1 MFDDRDYSSSNFIEV
16 LRHRRP
22 DLLAP
27 FHGGIPP
34 THARHSVPLS
44 EALSSAPANS
54 SLDLLEGTTVLA
66 AVYDEGVVIAGD
78 RQATDGFQ
86 VGERRIEK
94 VFEIDKTA
102 AIAIAG
108 IAALAIDMAKLFQ
121 VQVEFYE
128 KIEGTML
135 SLEGKANFLSNW
147 LRSNIDMALYGLIV
161 VPIFAGYD
169 SKQAQGRIF
178 KYDAIGGRYD
188 ESAYYAIGS
197 GGKDAR
203 STLKKLYRPGM
214 SRDEILKIVS
224 EALWDAAD
232 EDLGTGG
239 PDLIRDIFPTIKVI
253 DKDGITDIPDS
264 DVKAIYTDLLER
276 LKE

>member
-1 MFDDRDYSSSNFIEV
+1 MFNDRDYSSSNFIEV
-16 LRHRRP
+16 LRQKRP

-27 FHGGIPP
+27 FHAENPP
-34 THARHSVPLS
+34 AHSHRTASLS
-44 EALSSAPANS
+44 DALSGSPANT

-66 AVYDEGVVIAGD
+66 AVYGEGVVIAGD

-94 VFEIDKTA
+94 VFEIDKSS

-108 IAALAIDMAKLFQ
+108 IAGLAIDMAKLFQ

-135 SLEGKANFLSNW
+135 SLDGKANFLSNW
-147 LRSNIDMALYGLIV
+147 LRSNLNMALQGLIV

-169 SKQAQGRIF
+169 SKQGQGRIF

-188 ESAYYAIGS
+188 ESTYYAIGS

-214 SRDEILKIVS
+214 ARDEILKVVS

-253 DKDGITDIPDS
+253 DQTGITDIPDT
-264 DVKAIYTDLLER
+264 DVKALYTELLER

>member
-1 MFDDRDYSSSNFIEV
+1 MLNDRDYGSSDFVEV
-16 LRHRRP
+16 LRQKRP

-27 FHGGIPP
+27 FHGGALP
-34 THARHSVPLS
+34 TQTHHTAPLHDT
-44 EALSSAPANS
+44 LSGVSTS
-54 SLDLLEGTTVLA
+54 SSIDFLEGTTVLA

-86 VGERRIEK
+86 VGERRIQK
-94 VFEIDKTA
+94 VYEIDTSS

-108 IAALAIDMAKLFQ
+108 VAGLAIEMAKLFQ

-135 SLEGKANFLSNW
+135 SLDGKANYLSNW
-147 LRSNIDMALYGLIV
+147 LRSNLNLALQGLVV

-169 SKQAQGRIF
+169 SKQGQGRIF

-188 ESAYYAIGS
+188 ESDYYAIGS

-203 STLKKLYRPGM
+203 STLKKLYRPRM
-214 SRDEILKIVS
+214 SRDEILKAVS

-239 PDLIRDIFPTIKVI
+239 PDLIREIFPTIKVI
-253 DKDGITDIPDS
+253 DQTGISDIPDPE
-264 DVKAIYTDLLER
+264 VKALYTELLER

>member
-16 LRHRRP
+16 LRQKRP
-22 DLLAP
+22 DLLSP
-27 FHGGIPP
+27 FHTVNPP
-34 THARHSVPLS
+34 THSHQTAPVPG
-44 EALSSAPANS
+44 ASAKS
-54 SLDLLEGTTVLA
+54 DLDLLEGTTVLA

-94 VFEIDKTA
+94 VFEIDKSS

-108 IAALAIDMAKLFQ
+108 IAGLAIEMARLFQ

-135 SLEGKANFLSNW
+135 SLDGKANFLSNW
-147 LRSNIDMALYGLIV
+147 LRANLNMALEGLIV

-169 SKQAQGRIF
+169 SRQAQGRIF

-188 ESAYYAIGS
+188 ENAYYAIGS

-203 STLKKLYRPGM
+203 STLKKLYRPNM

-253 DKDGITDIPDS
+253 DRAGITDIPDS
-264 DVKAIYTDLLER
+264 EVKALYTELLDR
-276 LKE
+276 LKD

>member
-1 MFDDRDYSSSNFIEV
+1 MFDARDFVPSDFLEV
-16 LRHRRP
+16 LRQKRP

-27 FHGGIPP
+27 FHGGGLAGQGGDTVQFPND
-34 THARHSVPLS
+34 V
-44 EALSSAPANS
+44 SSGS
-54 SLDLLEGTTVLA
+54 SRGFLEGTTVLA
-66 AVYDEGVVIAGD
+66 AVYDEGVVIGGD

-86 VGERRIEK
+86 VGERRIQK
-94 VFEIDKTA
+94 VYEIDA
-102 AIAIAG
+102 SSAIAIAG
-108 IAALAIDMAKLFQ
+108 VAGLAIEMAKLFQ

-128 KIEGTML
+128 KIEGATL
-135 SLEGKANFLSNW
+135 SLEGKANYLSNW
-147 LRSNIDMALYGLIV
+147 LRSNLNMALQGVVV

-169 SKQAQGRIF
+169 SKQARGRIF

-188 ESAYYAIGS
+188 ENQYYAIGS

-203 STLKKLYRPGM
+203 STLKKLYRSGM
-214 SRDEILKIVS
+214 SRDEILKVVS

-239 PDLIRDIFPTIKVI
+239 PDLMRQIFPTIKVI
-253 DKDGITDIPDS
+253 NQMGVSDLPDS
-264 DVKAIYTDLLER
+264 EVKLLYTKLIER

>member
-1 MFDDRDYSSSNFIEV
+1 MLDDRDYSSSNFIEV
-16 LRHRRP
+16 LRHKRP

-27 FHGGIPP
+27 FHGGKLPA
-34 THARHSVPLS
+34 HARHTAPFPDAQSGVPS
-44 EALSSAPANS
+44 NSPA
-54 SLDLLEGTTVLA
+54 DLLEGTTVLA

-102 AIAIAG
+102 AVAVAG
-108 IAALAIDMAKLFQ
+108 VAGLAIEMAKLFQ

-128 KIEGTML
+128 KIEGAML

-147 LRSNIDMALYGLIV
+147 LKSNLDMAFYGLIV

-203 STLKKLYRPGM
+203 STLKKLYRTGL
-214 SRDEILKIVS
+214 SRDEVLKIVA

-253 DKDGITDIPDS
+253 DQDGITDIPDS
-264 DVKAIYTDLLER
+264 EVKALYTELLER

>member
-1 MFDDRDYSSSNFIEV
+1 MFDARDFVPSDFLEV
-16 LRHRRP
+16 LRQKRP

-27 FHGGIPP
+27 FHGGGLAGQGGDTVQFPND
-34 THARHSVPLS
+34 V
-44 EALSSAPANS
+44 SSGS
-54 SLDLLEGTTVLA
+54 SRGFLEGTTVLA
-66 AVYDEGVVIAGD
+66 AVYDEGVVIGGD

-86 VGERRIEK
+86 VGERRIQK
-94 VFEIDKTA
+94 VYEIDA
-102 AIAIAG
+102 SSAIAIAG
-108 IAALAIDMAKLFQ
+108 VAGLAIEMAKLFQ

-128 KIEGTML
+128 KIEGATL
-135 SLEGKANFLSNW
+135 SLEGKANYLSNW
-147 LRSNIDMALYGLIV
+147 LRSNLNMALQGLVV

-169 SKQAQGRIF
+169 SKQARGRIF

-188 ESAYYAIGS
+188 ENQYYAIGS

-203 STLKKLYRPGM
+203 STLKKLYRSGM
-214 SRDEILKIVS
+214 SRDEILKVVS

-239 PDLIRDIFPTIKVI
+239 PDLMRQIFPTIKVI
-253 DKDGITDIPDS
+253 NQMGVSDLPDS
-264 DVKAIYTDLLER
+264 EVKLLYTKLIER

>member
-1 MFDDRDYSSSNFIEV
+1 MFDARDFVPSDFLEV
-16 LRHRRP
+16 LRQKRP

-27 FHGGIPP
+27 FHGGSLAGQGGD
-34 THARHSVPLS
+34 TVPFPNDV
-44 EALSSAPANS
+44 SSGS
-54 SLDLLEGTTVLA
+54 SRGFLEGTTVLA

-86 VGERRIEK
+86 VGERRIQK
-94 VFEIDKTA
+94 VYEIDA
-102 AIAIAG
+102 SSAIAIAG
-108 IAALAIDMAKLFQ
+108 VAGLAIEMAKLFQ

-128 KIEGTML
+128 KIEGATL
-135 SLEGKANFLSNW
+135 SLEGKANYLSNW
-147 LRSNIDMALYGLIV
+147 LRSNLNMALQGLVV

-169 SKQAQGRIF
+169 SKQARGRIF

-188 ESAYYAIGS
+188 ENQYYAIGS

-203 STLKKLYRPGM
+203 STLKKLYRSGM
-214 SRDEILKIVS
+214 SRDEILKVVS

-239 PDLIRDIFPTIKVI
+239 PDLMRQIFPTIKVI
-253 DKDGITDIPDS
+253 NQMGVSDLPDS
-264 DVKAIYTDLLER
+264 EVKLLYTKLIER

>member
-1 MFDDRDYSSSNFIEV
+1 MFDARDFVPSDFLEV
-16 LRHRRP
+16 LRQKRP

-27 FHGGIPP
+27 FHGGCLAGQGGD
-34 THARHSVPLS
+34 TVPFPNDV
-44 EALSSAPANS
+44 SSGS
-54 SLDLLEGTTVLA
+54 SRGFLEGTTVLA

-86 VGERRIEK
+86 VGERRIQK
-94 VFEIDKTA
+94 VYEIDA
-102 AIAIAG
+102 SSAIAIAG
-108 IAALAIDMAKLFQ
+108 VAGLAIEMAKLFQ

-128 KIEGTML
+128 KIEGATL
-135 SLEGKANFLSNW
+135 SLEGKANYLSNW
-147 LRSNIDMALYGLIV
+147 LRSNLNMALQGLVV

-169 SKQAQGRIF
+169 SKQARGRIF

-188 ESAYYAIGS
+188 ENQYYAIGS

-203 STLKKLYRPGM
+203 STLKKLYRSGM
-214 SRDEILKIVS
+214 SRDEILKVVS

-239 PDLIRDIFPTIKVI
+239 PDLMRQIFPTIKVI
-253 DKDGITDIPDS
+253 NQMGVSDLPDS
-264 DVKAIYTDLLER
+264 EVKLLYTKLIER

>member
-16 LRHRRP
+16 LRQKRP

-27 FHGGIPP
+27 FHGGNLP
-34 THARHSVPLS
+34 TYLHHTAPLPAPLS
-44 EALSSAPANS
+44 GVPANS

-86 VGERRIEK
+86 VGERRIDK
-94 VFEIDKTA
+94 VLEIDKSS

-108 IAALAIDMAKLFQ
+108 IAGLAIEMAKLFQ

-128 KIEGTML
+128 KIEGAML
-135 SLEGKANFLSNW
+135 SLDGKANFLSNW
-147 LRSNIDMALYGLIV
+147 LRANLNMALQGLIV

-169 SKQAQGRIF
+169 SKQGQGRIF

-188 ESAYYAIGS
+188 ESTYYAIGS

-203 STLKKLYRPGM
+203 STLKKLYRLGM
-214 SRDEILKIVS
+214 SRNEVLKAVS

-239 PDLIRDIFPTIKVI
+239 PDLIREIFPTIKVI
-253 DKDGITDIPDS
+253 DRTGITDIPDS
-264 DVKAIYTDLLER
+264 EVKALYTDLLER

>member
-1 MFDDRDYSSSNFIEV
+1 VLNDRDYGSSDFVEV
-16 LRHRRP
+16 LRQKRP

-27 FHGGIPP
+27 FHGGGLP
-34 THARHSVPLS
+34 TRTHYTAPLPDTPS
-44 EALSSAPANS
+44 GVSASSAI
-54 SLDLLEGTTVLA
+54 DFLEGTTVLA

-86 VGERRIEK
+86 VGERRIQK
-94 VFEIDKTA
+94 VYEIDA
-102 AIAIAG
+102 SSAVAIAG
-108 IAALAIDMAKLFQ
+108 VAGLAIEMAKLFQ

-135 SLEGKANFLSNW
+135 SLDGKANYLSNW
-147 LRSNIDMALYGLIV
+147 LRSNLNMALQGLVV

-169 SKQAQGRIF
+169 SKQGQGRIF

-203 STLKKLYRPGM
+203 STLKKLYRPAM
-214 SRDEILKIVS
+214 SRDEILKAVS

-239 PDLIRDIFPTIKVI
+239 PDLIREIFPTIKVI
-253 DKDGITDIPDS
+253 DQTGVLDIPDS
-264 DVKAIYTDLLER
+264 EVKALYTELLER